1 MNAEYIQEP
10 ERTLPVRYADYDVIV
25 AGGGI
30 AGIAAALAAARAGKR
45 VLLLERMFALG
56 GLATLGLVTI
66 YLPLCDGKGHQLSFG
81 LAEELLKLSIR
92 EGWERDYP
100 DTWLSGSTEHGR
112 QRYKVRYNAQV
123 FAVLAE
129 QLLAEENVKILYGT
143 TVCQVLRSGSRL
155 THIIVENKDGR
166 FAIPVRSAVDAT
178 GDADLFHQAAAPVRL
193 HETGNM
199 PAAWFYETGAEGN
212 VLHMVG
218 TADVPTDEENPAV
231 PDPVVGGRISGVDAD
246 EISRRQISCH
256 GQSLAAFLKSGP
268 LTEQHS
274 LATLASIPQLR
285 MTRCIRGAYE
295 MDDTEAHKSFADSI
309 GMAGDWR
316 KCGPAYEIPLRTL
329 YTEDLVNCMAA
340 GRIISVT
347 DAMWDITRVIPA
359 CAVTGQAAGLA
370 MAMTDDVTA
379 LDVSRLQNEL
389 VKYLHIP
396 ASEIVNCR
404 TYGGHGEQMAVFAS
418 TTKVKGEP
426 LTDFIG
432 TTRLPLTEWEELKVR
447 VIQGGKHI
455 IDLRGRSSFQS
466 PAYLSIEM
474 IAAAMGGQP
483 FRWPAG
489 TYVSDKKFDHILMA
503 METSITK
510 EGVSYKEVQGTPEE
524 QKEMEESYAHLCK
537 LRDEVIAM
545 GILPEI
551 NKWHELNK
559 HIN

>member
-193 HETGNM
+193 HEAGNM
-199 PAAWFYETGAEGN
+199 PAAWFYETGSEGN

-295 MDDTEAHKSFADSI
+295 MDDTEAHKSFVDSI

-347 DAMWDITRVIPA
+347 DAMWDITRVIPV

-370 MAMTDDVTA
+370 MAMTDDITA

-389 VKYLHIP
+389 VKQGVLLH
-396 ASEIVNCR
+396 
-404 TYGGHGEQMAVFAS
+404 
-418 TTKVKGEP
+418 
-426 LTDFIG
+426 LD
-432 TTRLPLTEWEELKVR
+432 
-447 VIQGGKHI
+447 
-455 IDLRGRSSFQS
+455 D
-466 PAYLSIEM
+466 
-474 IAAAMGGQP
+474 
-483 FRWPAG
+483 AG
-489 TYVSDKKFDHILMA
+489 LA
-503 METSITK
+503 E
-510 EGVSYKEVQGTPEE
+510 
-524 QKEMEESYAHLCK
+524 
-537 LRDEVIAM
+537 
-545 GILPEI
+545 
-551 NKWHELNK
+551 N
-559 HIN
+559 

>member
-1 MNAEYIQEP
+1 
-10 ERTLPVRYADYDVIV
+10 
-25 AGGGI
+25 
-30 AGIAAALAAARAGKR
+30 
-45 VLLLERMFALG
+45 MFALG

-123 FAVLAE
+123 FAILAE
-129 QLLAEENVKILYGT
+129 QLLAGENVKILYGT

-193 HETGNM
+193 HEAGNM
-199 PAAWFYETGAEGN
+199 PAAWFYETGSEGN

-295 MDDTEAHKSFADSI
+295 MDDTEAHKSFVDSI

-389 VKYLHIP
+389 VKQGVRLH
-396 ASEIVNCR
+396 
-404 TYGGHGEQMAVFAS
+404 
-418 TTKVKGEP
+418 
-426 LTDFIG
+426 LD
-432 TTRLPLTEWEELKVR
+432 
-447 VIQGGKHI
+447 
-455 IDLRGRSSFQS
+455 D
-466 PAYLSIEM
+466 
-474 IAAAMGGQP
+474 
-483 FRWPAG
+483 AG
-489 TYVSDKKFDHILMA
+489 LA
-503 METSITK
+503 E
-510 EGVSYKEVQGTPEE
+510 
-524 QKEMEESYAHLCK
+524 
-537 LRDEVIAM
+537 
-545 GILPEI
+545 
-551 NKWHELNK
+551 N
-559 HIN
+559 